1 MSEKESKEV
10 TKPSKTDERNLVEQE
25 LNAELP
31 PEEKIK
37 LWWERNRAALA
48 LGVIIA
54 LLMVVGFQGLRI
66 YRQSFDAKVQEAWLA
81 IDSEETRL
89 AFAESHGTHP
99 LGSLAYLQ
107 LADTAYGEG
116 DYETA
121 NSYYEQAGEGAAE
134 PLFQGRA
141 RLGYAVTSI
150 HTGALDSGKTLLEK
164 IARDPNE
171 LQAVR
176 AEAAYH
182 RAILAIEEGQ
192 PEVFQTFNQL
202 LFSLG
207 HSQGWITRLETAR
220 KQAGFQGSEPV
231 EE

>member
-54 LLMVVGFQGLRI
+54 LLVMVGFQGLRI

-89 AFAESHGTHP
+89 V
-99 LGSLAYLQ
+99 
-107 LADTAYGEG
+107 
-116 DYETA
+116 
-121 NSYYEQAGEGAAE
+121 
-134 PLFQGRA
+134 R
-141 RLGYAVTSI
+141 I
-150 HTGALDSGKTLLEK
+150 HFPSTGLRPQS
-164 IARDPNE
+164 
-171 LQAVR
+171 
-176 AEAAYH
+176 
-182 RAILAIEEGQ
+182 
-192 PEVFQTFNQL
+192 
-202 LFSLG
+202 
-207 HSQGWITRLETAR
+207 
-220 KQAGFQGSEPV
+220 PV
-231 EE
+231 ASRSATGNR